1 MTTSGQASGPLWANS
16 TSRSLLADVRRDA
29 PSAWVR
35 LVNLYAPLVAA
46 WCRRGGVPEQ
56 DIGDV
61 LQDVFSAVAG
71 GLDRFRKDQPHDT
84 FRGWLA
90 VIARNK
96 VRDYYRGRA
105 DRPAAVGGT
114 EANLRLAQVFDPVG
128 STEDLEPEEA
138 AAFSDV
144 LRRALDAIRGEFHEH
159 TWQAFWGVVVDGK
172 STADIAAALHMQP
185 GAVRVAKSRVLMRLR
200 RELGDTR
207 G

>member
-1 MTTSGQASGPLWANS
+1 MTSSHANGGPLWASS
-16 TSRSLLADVRRDA
+16 TSRSLLADARRDA
-29 PSAWVR
+29 PAAWAR

-56 DIGDV
+56 DIGDL
-61 LQDVFSAVAG
+61 LQDVFSAVSK

-84 FRGWLA
+84 FRGWLS
-90 VIARNK
+90 VITRNK
-96 VRDYYRGRA
+96 VRDYYRARA
-105 DRPAAVGGT
+105 DRPSAVGGT
-114 EANLRLAQVFDPVG
+114 EAALRLAQVFDPEG
-128 STEDLEPEEA
+128 STEDLEADEA

-144 LRRALDAIRGEFHEH
+144 LRRALDAIRGEFHEQ

-200 RELGDTR
+200 RELGDLR
-207 G
+207 D